1 MSKTKAVDI
10 LSFDAVAES
19 EIGFDL
25 ILKDTNGNET
35 GVILVIIGKNADAV
49 TNWQRREFN
58 KLQREASMA
67 QRRGKEPPQ
76 MTIEE
81 LRDYNMQNAVLR
93 VRGWKNV
100 TQEFSPELLKKV
112 IERNP
117 HFLDQIIEASDDV
130 GNFTKAN

>member
-1 MSKTKAVDI
+1 
-10 LSFDAVAES
+10 
-19 EIGFDL
+19 
-25 ILKDTNGNET
+25 
-35 GVILVIIGKNADAV
+35 V